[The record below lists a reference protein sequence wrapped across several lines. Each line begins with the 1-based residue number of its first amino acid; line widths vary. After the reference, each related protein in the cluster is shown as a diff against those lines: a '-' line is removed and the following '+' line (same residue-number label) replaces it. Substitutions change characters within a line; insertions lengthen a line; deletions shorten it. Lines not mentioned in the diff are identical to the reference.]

1 MKSKQLDDGTYVVTT
16 APDLSGLAP
25 VVLLLGLLVLASVG
39 ALVGFAMAGNV
50 IAALILGSAWTLV
63 IVAVTVKLANS
74 VRHTEL
80 EGRTT
85 QAVAGSEQ
93 WRLNMEERLALTDSL
108 ATVQNKQA
116 KTTQSTVAA
125 MMAATRGAE
134 DPVTALDLDSSYD
147 FPING
152 T

>member
-1 MKSKQLDDGTYVVTT
+1 MRDKQDGTYVVTT
-16 APDLSGLAP
+16 APDLSSLAP
-25 VVLLLGLLVLASVG
+25 VVLLLGLLVLISIG

-74 VRHTEL
+74 VRRTEL
-80 EGRTT
+80 EGMATR
-85 QAVAGSEQ
+85 AVAGSEQ
-93 WRLNMEERLALTDSL
+93 WRLDMQERLALTDDL
-108 ATVQNKQA
+108 ATVQNRQA
-116 KTTQSTVAA
+116 KTTQATVAA

-134 DPVTALDLDSSYD
+134 DPVTALDLDSSYE

>member
-1 MKSKQLDDGTYVVTT
+1 MKGKQMDDGTYVVTT

-74 VRHTEL
+74 VRRTEL
-80 EGRTT
+80 EGTATR
-85 QAVAGSEQ
+85 AVAGSEQ
-93 WRLNMEERLALTDSL
+93 WRLDMQERLALTDDL
-108 ATVQNKQA
+108 ATVQNRQA
-116 KTTQSTVAA
+116 KTTQTTVAA
-125 MMAATRGAE
+125 MMAATRGTE